1 MRWRGGA
8 SRLAGCCALLA
19 AGAALASCAGGSGGN
34 SAGSNSPAGTSPARA
49 SPGSASPGKASP
61 GSTSPASSP
70 GRTKIIGIAQF
81 ALPPAGQGCTGA
93 RRLPGGGTSIPVT
106 VSTRQSQV
114 AAMANVCINGQG
126 PFPFII
132 DTGAQG
138 SVVTAALATRLG
150 LPKIGPPVLIGGAGC
165 SARAQV
171 SMTSAWNV
179 AGLAL
184 QPQYVTYLKIPLF
197 GGRGQPDGLLGS
209 DVWSRFGAMR
219 LDFARGRVTV
229 PGPEQPGPT
238 GKTTISRPATV
249 PVPASLLRAK
259 PAATAPM
266 TVTSQPGQ
274 HERQGPARHG
284 LHHRGAPR
292 GQDGT
297 VVGRRPPAAS
307 AARRGHR
314 APAHDRRRWSARR
327 RSDEQVRL
335 GDLRLRRRQARTRRR
350 LTGTAGQ
357 RPALLTV
364 LPTAWIAP
372 RCGRHR
378 SAVPS
383 MMSAESERRGFPSVM
398 RG

>member
-1 MRWRGGA
+1 MTMRWRGGA
-8 SRLAGCCALLA
+8 RRLAGCCALLA
-19 AGAALASCAGGSGGN
+19 AGAALASCAGGSD
-34 SAGSNSPAGTSPARA
+34 GSNSPAGTSSARA
-49 SPGSASPGKASP
+49 SSGSASP

-266 TVTSQPGQ
+266 TVTSQPGSTAVSVKIRFGTQ
-274 HERQGPARHG
+274 PPLAFTPDTGASQSAVDTAAAARAGLASTNARVRQG
-284 LHHRGAPR
+284 
-292 GQDGT
+292 T
-297 VVGRRPPAAS
+297 VCTIAVLPEVRTGPWSVA
-307 AARRGHR
+307 GHR
-314 APAHDRRRWSARR
+314 LRPQPVGVIGLQRTTGVAGLLGADQMSRFGSVIFDYAGG
-327 RSDEQVRL
+327 RL
-335 GDLRLRRRQARTRRR
+335 VLG
-350 LTGTAGQ
+350 AG
-357 RPALLTV
+357 
-364 LPTAWIAP
+364 
-372 RCGRHR
+372 
-378 SAVPS
+378 
-383 MMSAESERRGFPSVM
+383 
-398 RG
+398 

>member
-1 MRWRGGA
+1 MTMRWRGGA
-8 SRLAGCCALLA
+8 RRLAGCCALLA
-19 AGAALASCAGGSGGN
+19 AGAALASCAGGSD
-34 SAGSNSPAGTSPARA
+34 
-49 SPGSASPGKASP
+49 
-61 GSTSPASSP
+61 
-70 GRTKIIGIAQF
+70 GRN
-81 ALPPAGQGCTGA
+81 PPAGQGCTGA

-219 LDFARGRVTV
+219 LDF
-229 PGPEQPGPT
+229 
-238 GKTTISRPATV
+238 
-249 PVPASLLRAK
+249 
-259 PAATAPM
+259 
-266 TVTSQPGQ
+266 
-274 HERQGPARHG
+274 
-284 LHHRGAPR
+284 
-292 GQDGT
+292 
-297 VVGRRPPAAS
+297 
-307 AARRGHR
+307 
-314 APAHDRRRWSARR
+314 
-327 RSDEQVRL
+327 RSE
-335 GDLRLRRRQARTRRR
+335 
-350 LTGTAGQ
+350 
-357 RPALLTV
+357 
-364 LPTAWIAP
+364 
-372 RCGRHR
+372 
-378 SAVPS
+378 
-383 MMSAESERRGFPSVM
+383 
-398 RG
+398 